1 MAPEYQTG
9 IWRVS
14 ANLLTYARITKRYL
28 EHQKSSI
35 LNSNKF
41 AFKLPKLAFK
51 MPKIDILNDTNRDL
65 SFMKLIPECW
75 AWRVG
80 GGESKTNL

>member
-1 MAPEYQTG
+1 MASEYQTG

-51 MPKIDILNDTNRDL
+51 MPKIDILNDTNWDL
-65 SFMKLIPECW
+65 SFMKFYEIDPRVLGLEGGR
-75 AWRVG
+75 WR
-80 GGESKTNL
+80 K